1 MKTKE
6 QIEALRVA
14 LLIARHEAEKLAD
27 VEDGGTCNMDTPYLF
42 LVNWE
47 NAEIEEA
54 FNLTGLRPYIRST
67 RQDIVHV
74 IVFDACTGQGFRR
87 TEMARAFRNSMRESG
102 YNAYVEYRM
111 D

>member
-14 LLIARHEAEKLAD
+14 LLIARNEAEKLAD
-27 VEDGGTCNMDTPYLF
+27 IEDGGTCNFDTPYLF
-42 LVNWE
+42 LVNWTE
-47 NAEIEEA
+47 EEIIDA
-54 FNLTGLRPYIRST
+54 FKLTGLRPYIRST
-67 RQDIVHV
+67 GQVL
-74 IVFDACTGQGFRR
+74 VFDACAGQGYRR
-87 TEMARAFRNSMRESG
+87 TEMARAFRDSMRESG

>member
-6 QIEALRVA
+6 QIEALRMA

-47 NAEIEEA
+47 TAEIEEA
-54 FNLTGLRPYIRST
+54 FKLTGLRPYIRST
-67 RQDIVHV
+67 GQV

-87 TEMARAFRNSMRESG
+87 TEMARAFRDSMRESG